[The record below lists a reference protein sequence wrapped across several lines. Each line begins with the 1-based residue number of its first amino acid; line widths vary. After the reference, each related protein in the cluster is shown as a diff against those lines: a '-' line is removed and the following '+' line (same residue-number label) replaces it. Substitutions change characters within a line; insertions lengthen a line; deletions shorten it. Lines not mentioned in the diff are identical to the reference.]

1 MERQSSG
8 GSAARPHL
16 SRAIG
21 GLEERGEGVVLA
33 VRRPRR
39 GRSSVVVAAAA
50 FVPGRSLLR
59 LGQLKA
65 LVKQAPRDSDSASR
79 QLRLDAGA
87 CQELPPHEG
96 VDALVAPGR
105 VLRDRQELARPFGP
119 SRIQEQRQNRASHQL
134 VLRPALGR
142 HETSLLIEEDEEREQ
157 GLRGGGFRY
166 VSPDLVALRTQSTK
180 YILRERQGEVSEGG
194 VGRGGERARCSPVST
209 SEDVDALRFLPAS
222 SARWPAGLHHIVS
235 RYFILHSHASLCPR
249 LLRASRRP
257 SSDEAM
263 ADLRSA
269 SISPETPPA
278 SSPAALA
285 SIAPTPPKRQVL
297 VALPRSP
304 HAPHPKPEKNDFSRG
319 KCCPAV
325 GGVAG
330 ETVALC
336 GTNKG
341 EHEGEHRRQAAG
353 QKMADQ
359 GVLSALAHLLF
370 EGGALAMVVKV
381 IVTLTALVGL
391 SFAKEAYEEARAR
404 RKWES
409 EKRKRVSRLP
419 NAPFA
424 SIISEQEREVSQRAM
439 AVAMA
444 AWKQSWQYFTWD
456 DTFKS
461 EAGES
466 LKECLV
472 SPIEGHAAA
481 P

>member
-119 SRIQEQRQNRASHQL
+119 SRIQEQRQNCASHQL

-180 YILRERQGEVSEGG
+180 YILRERERET
-194 VGRGGERARCSPVST
+194 GRG
-209 SEDVDALRFLPAS
+209 
-222 SARWPAGLHHIVS
+222 
-235 RYFILHSHASLCPR
+235 
-249 LLRASRRP
+249 
-257 SSDEAM
+257 
-263 ADLRSA
+263 
-269 SISPETPPA
+269 
-278 SSPAALA
+278 
-285 SIAPTPPKRQVL
+285 Q
-297 VALPRSP
+297 
-304 HAPHPKPEKNDFSRG
+304 
-319 KCCPAV
+319 
-325 GGVAG
+325 
-330 ETVALC
+330 
-336 GTNKG
+336 
-341 EHEGEHRRQAAG
+341 
-353 QKMADQ
+353 
-359 GVLSALAHLLF
+359 
-370 EGGALAMVVKV
+370 
-381 IVTLTALVGL
+381 
-391 SFAKEAYEEARAR
+391 
-404 RKWES
+404 
-409 EKRKRVSRLP
+409 
-419 NAPFA
+419 
-424 SIISEQEREVSQRAM
+424 
-439 AVAMA
+439 
-444 AWKQSWQYFTWD
+444 
-456 DTFKS
+456 
-461 EAGES
+461 
-466 LKECLV
+466 
-472 SPIEGHAAA
+472 
-481 P
+481 

>member
-180 YILRERQGEVSEGG
+180 YILREREGEVSEGG

-285 SIAPTPPKRQVL
+285 SIAPTPPAPKRQVL
-297 VALPRSP
+297 VALGVLT
-304 HAPHPKPEKNDFSRG
+304 HPTQTRKNENDFSRG
-319 KCCPAV
+319 KCCWGWGSWGNGRAV
-325 GGVAG
+325 RY
-330 ETVALC
+330 
-336 GTNKG
+336 K
-341 EHEGEHRRQAAG
+341 
-353 QKMADQ
+353 Q
-359 GVLSALAHLLF
+359 G
-370 EGGALAMVVKV
+370 
-381 IVTLTALVGL
+381 
-391 SFAKEAYEEARAR
+391 
-404 RKWES
+404 
-409 EKRKRVSRLP
+409 
-419 NAPFA
+419 
-424 SIISEQEREVSQRAM
+424 
-439 AVAMA
+439 
-444 AWKQSWQYFTWD
+444 
-456 DTFKS
+456 
-461 EAGES
+461 
-466 LKECLV
+466 
-472 SPIEGHAAA
+472 
-481 P
+481 

>member
-180 YILRERQGEVSEGG
+180 YILREREGEVSEGG

-269 SISPETPPA
+269 SISPDTPPA

-285 SIAPTPPKRQVL
+285 SIAPTPPAQPSVKSD
-297 VALPRSP
+297 LPSESSRTP
-304 HAPHPKPEKNDFSRG
+304 PK
-319 KCCPAV
+319 
-325 GGVAG
+325 
-330 ETVALC
+330 T
-336 GTNKG
+336 
-341 EHEGEHRRQAAG
+341 
-353 QKMADQ
+353 
-359 GVLSALAHLLF
+359 
-370 EGGALAMVVKV
+370 
-381 IVTLTALVGL
+381 
-391 SFAKEAYEEARAR
+391 
-404 RKWES
+404 
-409 EKRKRVSRLP
+409 RKRLFP
-419 NAPFA
+419 
-424 SIISEQEREVSQRAM
+424 REMLLGV
-439 AVAMA
+439 
-444 AWKQSWQYFTWD
+444 
-456 DTFKS
+456 
-461 EAGES
+461 G
-466 LKECLV
+466 
-472 SPIEGHAAA
+472 
-481 P
+481 